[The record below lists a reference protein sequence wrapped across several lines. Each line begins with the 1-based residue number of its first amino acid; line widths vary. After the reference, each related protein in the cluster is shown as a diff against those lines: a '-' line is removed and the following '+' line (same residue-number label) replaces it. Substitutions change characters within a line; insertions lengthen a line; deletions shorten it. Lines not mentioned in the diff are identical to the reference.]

1 MKRILLTL
9 VVLAAVPLSSCAA
22 AGTTPPRTLTSAIT
36 TSTPTTYTTAL
47 TTTTTAA
54 AVTTSAVVT
63 TTTATKSTVAV
74 TSTVFPAAFY
84 VPVAAPYT
92 PTGTELDLFQYE
104 LSLINADRQTAGLPP
119 VTLSYNAAAEKHAQN
134 MFANYYGSHWDTD
147 GTKPYMRYTFEG
159 GLNDE
164 SENNAYSGWV
174 NPSDNPAHYQSIN
187 VRDEI
192 AALEHIMM
200 YDDAGSNWAHRD
212 TILNKSYT
220 MVSLGIAY
228 DGKRLAIVQQF
239 EGKYIDYYNAPA
251 ISNSNLT
258 LLGKLTSADIKIN
271 NVSIAWDPPLQTLT
285 NAQLT
290 TDPAYTDGYSLGD
303 RLNFV
308 IPPAPAGQQY
318 TNLSPQAIIAGK
330 WEINNAGQFSI
341 QANINPSLT
350 KGKGVY
356 TIVIVALINGESVNI
371 TNYST
376 VIN

>member
-1 MKRILLTL
+1 
-9 VVLAAVPLSSCAA
+9 
-22 AGTTPPRTLTSAIT
+22 
-36 TSTPTTYTTAL
+36 
-47 TTTTTAA
+47 
-54 AVTTSAVVT
+54 
-63 TTTATKSTVAV
+63 
-74 TSTVFPAAFY
+74 
-84 VPVAAPYT
+84 
-92 PTGTELDLFQYE
+92 
-104 LSLINADRQTAGLPP
+104 
-119 VTLSYNAAAEKHAQN
+119 
-134 MFANYYGSHWDTD
+134 
-147 GTKPYMRYTFEG
+147 
-159 GLNDE
+159 
-164 SENNAYSGWV
+164 
-174 NPSDNPAHYQSIN
+174 
-187 VRDEI
+187 
-192 AALEHIMM
+192 MM

-239 EGKYIDYYNAPA
+239 ERKYVDYYNAPA